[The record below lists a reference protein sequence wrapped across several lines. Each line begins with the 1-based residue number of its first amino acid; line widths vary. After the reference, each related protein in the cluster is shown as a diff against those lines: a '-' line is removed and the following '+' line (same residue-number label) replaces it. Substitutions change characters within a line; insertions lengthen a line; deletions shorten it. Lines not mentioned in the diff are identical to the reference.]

1 MRHPTLCTVDI
12 FMESTSEHKEQ
23 VLKAISSVQIDH
35 PSVLKHCRA
44 HLYEALL
51 MIILLSLVDNFCVFA
66 LSSVFAEQATRI
78 LCCCWNTNY

>member
-51 MIILLSLVDNFCVFA
+51 MIILLSPELQNVISFTQSKSF
-66 LSSVFAEQATRI
+66 
-78 LCCCWNTNY
+78 